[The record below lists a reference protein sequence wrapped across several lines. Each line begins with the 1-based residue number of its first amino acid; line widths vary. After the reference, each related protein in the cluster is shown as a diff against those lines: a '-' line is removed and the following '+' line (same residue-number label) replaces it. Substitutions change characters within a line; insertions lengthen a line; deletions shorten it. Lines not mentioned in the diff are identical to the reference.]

1 MWRCGGGRGGPAG
14 LTGCASRWLC
24 ASRSCSGPRPG
35 VVRRW
40 AWRSAPPCRCRRP
53 IWPGRS
59 PAGRGACCSPRRP
72 SAAPSC
78 GGGGGSS
85 PGCATASPCSRSRHW
100 RDGYGGDRARSEDR
114 ESPGDRRAPGGRVRQ
129 GGEPLQVGG
138 PGAQGRPRSE
148 REKHHGRDDARGRM
162 RLLAVHQD
170 RRRGCRCSDGGL
182 ARVGGRWLS
191 RDASHGG
198 AARRRGQPPGRG
210 RMSERLLKGI
220 GVSAGI
226 AVGPAVVVRW
236 TLPEVP
242 HRVVP
247 RSQVEKEVRRL
258 RAAVKDVKRHIAE
271 LKAKA
276 EDRAGVDEARI
287 FDAHLLMLE
296 DKEFLASVAA
306 LIRENHLTAEKAF
319 EFKVLEVRDAWAAT
333 GSPRLKDRLA
343 DLSGVA
349 IRVIEHLMHRGS
361 DELWEAITQPSVVV
375 ARELGPGLTV
385 QLDRE
390 HVVGLVSEEGTR
402 TSHAAILAHSIGIP
416 AVFGVAGAMQR
427 IEPGTTVVMDGTRG
441 TVLLNPT
448 APEIAE
454 AKARERRR
462 RVGEAFA
469 GEPVVIRTYD
479 LGGDKLPGPFRVQ
492 AEGNPQ
498 LGWRAI
504 RVCLDRPEIF
514 RTQIRAA
521 LRAAAHADI
530 QLMIP
535 LVTRLDE
542 IDRTREMV
550 SEEATNL
557 KREGVEAAATVP
569 VGVMVET
576 PAAAVMADRL
586 AAVSDFLSVGTNDL
600 TQYTLVVDRGNA
612 RLADRFNAHDP
623 SVVRLLKMVVDAAR
637 PAGTPARRSGRAAA
651 EPLPAFLLLGLGYD
665 TLSVAPP
672 KLTIVKWMVRQ
683 GSVGRAR
690 VAAG

>member
-1 MWRCGGGRGGPAG
+1 
-14 LTGCASRWLC
+14 
-24 ASRSCSGPRPG
+24 
-35 VVRRW
+35 
-40 AWRSAPPCRCRRP
+40 
-53 IWPGRS
+53 
-59 PAGRGACCSPRRP
+59 
-72 SAAPSC
+72 
-78 GGGGGSS
+78 
-85 PGCATASPCSRSRHW
+85 
-100 RDGYGGDRARSEDR
+100 
-114 ESPGDRRAPGGRVRQ
+114 
-129 GGEPLQVGG
+129 
-138 PGAQGRPRSE
+138 
-148 REKHHGRDDARGRM
+148 
-162 RLLAVHQD
+162 
-170 RRRGCRCSDGGL
+170 
-182 ARVGGRWLS
+182 
-191 RDASHGG
+191 
-198 AARRRGQPPGRG
+198 
-210 RMSERLLKGI
+210 MSERLLKGI

-236 TLPEVP
+236 TMPEVP

-258 RAAVKDVKRHIAE
+258 RAAVRDVKRYLQD

-276 EDRAGVDEARI
+276 EDRAGADEARI
-287 FDAHLLMLE
+287 FDAQLLMLE
-296 DKEFLASVAA
+296 DKEFLSGVAH
-306 LIRENHLTAEKAF
+306 LIRENRLTAEKAF
-319 EFKVLEVRDAWAAT
+319 EFKALEVRDMWTAT

-343 DLSGVA
+343 DFSGVA

-361 DELWEAITQPSVVV
+361 DELWEGITQPSVVV

-427 IEPGTTVVMDGTRG
+427 IEQGTTLVMDGTRG

-448 APEIAE
+448 AQEIAE
-454 AKARERRR
+454 AQARERRR
-462 RVGEAFA
+462 RELASQLEEVVGQPAVTTDGVRILLRGNVDLPDEIRAAQQHRAEGVGLLRTEFLITSHTTLPTEDEQAEYFRRVGEAFS
-469 GEPVVIRTYD
+469 GHPVVIRTYD

-492 AEGNPQ
+492 PEANPQ

-514 RTQIRAA
+514 RTQVRAA
-521 LRAAAHADI
+521 LRAAAHANI
-530 QLMIP
+530 QVMIP

-542 IDRTREMV
+542 VDRTRV
-550 SEEATNL
+550 IVGEEAANL
-557 KREGVEAAATVP
+557 RREGVEAASSVP

-612 RLADRFNAHDP
+612 RLADRFNPHDP
-623 SVVRLLKMVVDAAR
+623 SVLRLLKMVVDAAHAAGK
-637 PAGTPARRSGRAAA
+637 PASVCGEMAS
-651 EPLPAFLLLGLGYD
+651 EPLSAFLLIGLGYD

-672 KLTIVKWMVRQ
+672 ALPLVKWMVRRV
-683 GSVGRAR
+683 SAARAR
-690 VAAG
+690 SAAESALAARTADTVLDLLRPALAEAVDLKLLDPDARLPAGRRAASLNV